1 VYRKAE
7 LFLRKELFWY
17 LSKTGWPFLVGV
29 CNQCGLPADLCVCE
43 TIAREQQKITV
54 KIEKRKFGKKY
65 TVIVG
70 IKKEANI
77 SELAKKLKSKFACG
91 GTAKGGQIELQGD
104 HKIRMKQA
112 LVDFGFPEETIEI
125 Q

>member
-1 VYRKAE
+1 M
-7 LFLRKELFWY
+7 
-17 LSKTGWPFLVGV
+17 VGV
-29 CNQCGLPADLCVCE
+29 CNQCGLPQDLCVCE

-65 TVIVG
+65 TVIDG

-77 SELAKKLKSKFACG
+77 DEIFRKLKSKFACG
-91 GTAKGGQIELQGD
+91 GTAKTGSIELQGD
-104 HKIRMKQA
+104 HKSRVKQVLA
-112 LVDFGFPEETIEI
+112 ELGFPEETIEV